1 MSLKHLSDDEIKK
14 RIKQNG
20 KVLEAIANTSVL
32 PQDEIRKL
40 IKEFNKNSEKAIGFI
55 EERKLKLNK
64 EK

>member
-55 EERKLKLNK
+55 EERKLIK
-64 EK
+64 

>member
-55 EERKLKLNK
+55 EERKL
-64 EK
+64 